1 MKGMEIGE
9 RIMKGEALKEIADWG
24 EPVGGWPQ
32 DDEGYWQALLEQ
44 GEVAAPW
51 PSAVRP
57 RRPATDGDTGNAR
70 LQAERAPEAPSS
82 QEWQRFQEAMAR
94 GEVLRLP
101 VIGHNRG
108 GLLVNCGS
116 LEGFV
121 PASHLTDLP
130 RQLKPAERLEEL
142 ARRKGQM
149 LDLYVIEVDPAQKR
163 LVLSQRGPRTV
174 NRPEGTLH
182 SIRPGDVLRGQVTNV
197 CDFGAFVDLGGVEG
211 LVHISEMSW
220 GRVHHPSD
228 LLQPGQEVEVYVLSV
243 DPAQER
249 VALSLKRLH
258 EDPWATVEER
268 YHPGQV
274 VRGVV
279 TNVVDFGAF
288 VKLEEGLEGLIH
300 VSQLA
305 EGEVRDPHDVLHEG
319 EEVMARILHID
330 GAHRRLGLSLRL
342 FSEEGVPG
350 GET

>member
-1 MKGMEIGE
+1 
-9 RIMKGEALKEIADWG
+9 MKGETLRELADWG

-51 PSAVRP
+51 HATARTPRPAAQAVRT
-57 RRPATDGDTGNAR
+57 A
-70 LQAERAPEAPSS
+70 EAPTSG
-82 QEWQRFQEAMAR
+82 EWQRLQEAMAK

-108 GLLVNCGS
+108 GLLVRCGS

-130 RQLKPAERLEEL
+130 RQMKPTERQEEL
-142 ARRKGQM
+142 ARRKGQE
-149 LDLYVIEVDPAQKR
+149 LDLYVIEVDPAQQR
-163 LVLSQRGPRTV
+163 LVLSQRGPRPA
-174 NRPEGTLH
+174 NRTGEALLH
-182 SIRPGDVLRGQVTNV
+182 HIRPGSVLRGQVTNV

-220 GRVHHPSD
+220 GRVHHPAD

-305 EGEVRDPHDVLHEG
+305 EDEVTDPRRVLHEG
-319 EEVMARILHID
+319 EEVTARILHID

-342 FSEEGVPG
+342 SPEEEVPEG
-350 GET
+350 GT

>member
-1 MKGMEIGE
+1 M
-9 RIMKGEALKEIADWG
+9 DWG

-32 DDEGYWQALLEQ
+32 EDEGYWQALLEQ

-51 PSAVRP
+51 PSSPRP
-57 RRPATDGDTGNAR
+57 RRPAAIRAAGNAGVP
-70 LQAERAPEAPSS
+70 AEKAPEATPSE
-82 QEWQRFQEAMAR
+82 EWQRLQEAMAK
-94 GEVLRLP
+94 GEVLHLP

-108 GLLVNCGS
+108 GLLVRCGS

-121 PASHLTDLP
+121 PSSHLTDLP
-130 RQLKPAERLEEL
+130 RQLQPAERLEEL
-142 ARRKGQM
+142 ARRKGQE
-149 LDLYVIEVDPAQKR
+149 LDLYVIEVDPAQQR
-163 LVLSQRGPRTV
+163 LVLSQRSPRPA
-174 NRPEGTLH
+174 NRSGEALH
-182 SIRPGDVLRGQVTNV
+182 SIRPGSILRGQVTNV

-220 GRVHHPSD
+220 GRVHHPAD
-228 LLQPGQEVEVYVLSV
+228 LLRAGQEVEVYVLSV

-268 YHPGQV
+268 YRPGQM

-305 EGEVRDPHDVLHEG
+305 EGEVQDPHEVLREG
-319 EEVMARILHID
+319 QEVTARILHID
-330 GAHRRLGLSLRL
+330 GAHRRLGLSLRQAP
-342 FSEEGVPG
+342 EEEAFG
-350 GET
+350 GGA

>member
-1 MKGMEIGE
+1 MRGDLPREM
-9 RIMKGEALKEIADWG
+9 MDWG

-44 GEVAAPW
+44 GEVAVPW
-51 PSAVRP
+51 TASARP
-57 RRPATDGDTGNAR
+57 PRPAAPVAAGNAAG
-70 LQAERAPEAPSS
+70 QAARAAEAAPSG
-82 QEWQRFQEAMAR
+82 EWQRLQEAMAK
-94 GEVLRLP
+94 GEVLHLP

-108 GLLVNCGS
+108 GLLVRCGS

-142 ARRKGQM
+142 ARRKGQE
-149 LDLYVIEVDPAQKR
+149 LDLYIIEVDPAQQR
-163 LVLSQRGPRTV
+163 LVLSQRGPRPA
-174 NRPEGTLH
+174 NRSGEALH
-182 SIRPGDVLRGQVTNV
+182 HIRPGSVLRGQVTNV

-249 VALSLKRLH
+249 VALSLKRLC

-288 VKLEEGLEGLIH
+288 VKLEEGLEGLVH

-305 EGEVRDPHDVLHEG
+305 EDGVQDPRSVLQEG
-319 EEVMARILHID
+319 EKVTARILHID

-342 FSEEGVPG
+342 LSEEGAFG
-350 GET
+350 GEA

>member
-1 MKGMEIGE
+1 M
-9 RIMKGEALKEIADWG
+9 DWG

-51 PSAVRP
+51 PAAVRP
-57 RRPATDGDTGNAR
+57 PRATAPVTAGNAVA
-70 LQAERAPEAPSS
+70 QAEKEASAPPSG
-82 QEWQRFQEAMAR
+82 EWQRLQNAMAK
-94 GEVLRLP
+94 GEALHLP

-108 GLLVNCGS
+108 GLLVRCGS

-142 ARRKGQM
+142 ARRKGQE
-149 LDLYVIEVDPAQKR
+149 LDLYVIEVDPAQNR
-163 LVLSQRGPRTV
+163 LVLSPRGPRPA
-174 NRPEGTLH
+174 NRGEEALH
-182 SIRPGDVLRGQVTNV
+182 SIRPGSILKGQVTNV

-211 LVHISEMSW
+211 LVHISEISW

-268 YHPGQV
+268 YHPGQIV
-274 VRGVV
+274 QGVV

-300 VSQLA
+300 ISQLA
-305 EGEVRDPHDVLHEG
+305 EDGVSDPRNVLHEG
-319 EEVMARILHID
+319 EEVTARILHID

-342 FSEEGVPG
+342 LPEEEALG
-350 GET
+350 GDT